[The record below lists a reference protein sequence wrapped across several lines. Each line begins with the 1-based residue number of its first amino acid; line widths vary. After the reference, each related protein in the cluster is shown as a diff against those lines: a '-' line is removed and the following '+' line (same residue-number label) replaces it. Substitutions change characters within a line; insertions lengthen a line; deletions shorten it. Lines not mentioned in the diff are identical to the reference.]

1 MVLLLPAAP
10 AAQETGSDE
19 HSGTFTFSFTKLMIV
34 STATTADLT
43 QLLELVAEYQG
54 EGEEFEALPDDINES
69 YLKEILENDR
79 LGTIFLGKTS
89 SGIPV
94 GFLLIYLTPS
104 TLEAERIPN
113 LLDLFIRPSQRE
125 KGFGRQ
131 LFDHAIRW
139 CKQQKYTRMD
149 CTVENMNMVA
159 QYLFDYYRAD
169 STGRVQYS
177 IDLTKD

>member
-1 MVLLLPAAP
+1 
-10 AAQETGSDE
+10 
-19 HSGTFTFSFTKLMIV
+19 MIV

-54 EGEEFEALPDDINES
+54 EGEEFEALAEDVNTR
-69 YLKEILENDR
+69 YLREILENDR
-79 LGTIFLGKTS
+79 LGQIFIGRTS

-94 GFLLIYLTPS
+94 GFLHMYLTPS
-104 TLEAERIPN
+104 TLEADRVPTI
-113 LLDLFIRPSQRE
+113 LDLFVRPSQRE

-139 CKQQKYTRMD
+139 CKQAKFTRID

-159 QYLFDYYRAD
+159 QYLFDYYHAE

-177 IDLTKD
+177 IDLTKE